1 VAALDLMKS
10 MLDSDPFIT
19 QDELAR
25 EVWDRH
31 QIRMSR
37 RTVGRTIRT
46 CLKYSRKRTF
56 QRIVKDGIHEKRTA
70 FARTQINVDSSKVI
84 SIDES
89 AFCFFMPPSMG
100 YARRGKRLHVRTSSM
115 RQRRYTLLLAV
126 SSSRVIGYRLFE
138 GSCKSD
144 MFEEFIRDLSVPE
157 GMTHALIDN
166 CSIHT
171 TMPVLK
177 RFADKGLLPMF
188 LSPYSPMLQP
198 IETVFSQLK
207 ALFRKTKDG
216 DGWPHPQG
224 RGWKD
229 VAGESI
235 SVRIQTA
242 LCMIDEDSLGNA
254 FAACWSEAARLA
266 RLDG

>member
-1 VAALDLMKS
+1 MGQVNCSESGVQMYSSDLRTCVTRMYLSGAFRTLRRLAVASGISKS
-10 MLDSDPFIT
+10 TIHRWVRSSPLI
-19 QDELAR
+19 Q
-25 EVWDRH
+25 
-31 QIRMSR
+31 R
-37 RTVGRTIRT
+37 RTRV
-46 CLKYSRKRTF
+46 
-56 QRIVKDGIHEKRTA
+56 
-70 FARTQINVDSSKVI
+70 
-84 SIDES
+84 
-89 AFCFFMPPSMG
+89 
-100 YARRGKRLHVRTSSM
+100 RRATLHV
-115 RQRRYTLLLAV
+115 
-126 SSSRVIGYRLFE
+126 FE

-144 MFEEFIRDLSVPE
+144 MFQEFIRNLPVPE

-171 TMPVLK
+171 TIPVLK
-177 RFADKGLLPMF
+177 SFAEKGLAPMF

-224 RGWKD
+224 RGWRE

-242 LCMIDEDSLGNA
+242 LCMVNEDSLCNA